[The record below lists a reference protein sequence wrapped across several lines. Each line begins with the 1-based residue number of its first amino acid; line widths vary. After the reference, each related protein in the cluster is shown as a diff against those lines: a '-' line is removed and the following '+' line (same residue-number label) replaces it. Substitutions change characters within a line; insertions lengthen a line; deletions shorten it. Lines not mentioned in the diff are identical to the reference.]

1 MATESL
7 EYKTLIGCIDKLT
20 AAFRCS
26 PLTVANELLSNGFI
40 SPEAHGK
47 VLTSLLGDDVKA
59 AQLVKCVTDLVSVCP
74 GKYYDFMALSLFEEP
89 WLNPLHQVLTTA
101 YGMPA

>member
-20 AAFRCS
+20 AAFRS
-26 PLTVANELLSNGFI
+26 SLLTVSNELLAKGFI
-40 SPEAHGK
+40 STEAHGK
-47 VLTSLLGDDVKA
+47 VVTSALGDDVKA

-74 GKYYDFMALSLFEEP
+74 GRYYDFTALPIFKEP
-89 WLNPLHQVLTTA
+89 WLNPLHQVLTAT